1 MKILLFLILIFT
13 FNTFADSLE
22 DDFADDFE
30 QEFTTTNTNNEVFDP
45 LSSYNRF
52 MTDVNDFFIINIFQP
67 VSDGYKFITPK
78 PVRESVDNFFSNLY
92 YPVSVSNNLLQLKF
106 KYSMDETFRFLTNTS
121 LGLFGLFDV
130 GKNWF
135 GVDPHQED
143 FGQTLGHYGVGSGF
157 PIVIPLFGQSN
168 LRDFSAGFVDVYAN
182 PRFWYT
188 QTIED
193 NMVSYATYFTIRTYN
208 SINRYSLSPV
218 SYEDLTKSA
227 FDLYPFLRNLYEQN
241 RNKLIKE

>member
-1 MKILLFLILIFT
+1 MKTALFILLITLNI
-13 FNTFADSLE
+13 FADGFE
-22 DDFADDFE
+22 DEFADEFE
-30 QEFTTTNTNNEVFDP
+30 SELSPKSEKLFDP

-52 MTDVNDFFIINIFQP
+52 MTDVNNVIMINVVEPVTEGYRFIIP
-67 VSDGYKFITPK
+67 E
-78 PVRESVDNFFSNLY
+78 PVRESVDNFFLNLY

-135 GVDPHQED
+135 GIDPHKED
-143 FGQTLGHYGVGSGF
+143 FGQTLGHYGIGSGF
-157 PIVIPLFGQSN
+157 PIVIPFFGQTN
-168 LRDFSAGFVDVYAN
+168 LRDFSAGFADMYAN

-188 QTIED
+188 QTID
-193 NMVSYATYFTIRTYN
+193 NNMVSYSTYLSIRAYKG
-208 SINRYSLSPV
+208 INKYSLSSV
-218 SYEDLTKSA
+218 SYEDLTKNA